1 MNRYPRERIEARLVS
16 LALTSAIRI
25 FALSHLR
32 EPLKIRP
39 SPSRF
44 CDGVSGYGVL
54 YAAISFETC
63 VVETLV
69 RDRYSRRT
77 RRELPLVA
85 ILVRAWAH
93 IATKP
98 NQVLKA
104 LDLRGSAC
112 VEIGAPTD
120 AAHAR
125 HLAAGQALG
134 RAVYEEHRDVDGFV
148 YSSRLTGDD
157 CIAVFDRAVNQL
169 MVLETGELKDHPQL
183 PQLLEQHRIQLVED

>member
-1 MNRYPRERIEARLVS
+1 MG
-16 LALTSAIRI
+16 SAIR
-25 FALSHLR
+25 AT
-32 EPLKIRP
+32 
-39 SPSRF
+39 
-44 CDGVSGYGVL
+44 CGSG
-54 YAAISFETC
+54 
-63 VVETLV
+63 
-69 RDRYSRRT
+69 
-77 RRELPLVA
+77 
-85 ILVRAWAH
+85 
-93 IATKP
+93 
-98 NQVLKA
+98 
-104 LDLRGSAC
+104 C

-157 CIAVFDRAVNQL
+157 CIAVFDRAVHQL